1 MATPASDAA
10 ASAPSSIDEYLA
22 GFPDDVR
29 PLLEQV
35 RATIAAAIPQAEET
49 IKYGMPTF
57 LLGGRYALY
66 FAGWKKHVGVYP
78 VARGDEEFERMVAPY
93 RAAKDSLN
101 FVYTKPIPHEL
112 IATVAR
118 AAAVRAEARSS
129 PPQ

>member
-1 MATPASDAA
+1 MATPASAPPTIDAY
-10 ASAPSSIDEYLA
+10 IA

-29 PLLEQV
+29 PILESV
-35 RATIAAAIPQAEET
+35 RSTIAAAIPQAEET
-49 IKYGMPTF
+49 IKYAMPTF

-66 FAGWKKHVGVYP
+66 FAGWKKHVGIYP

-101 FVYTKPIPHEL
+101 FPYDRGIPYDL